1 MCTTNSMK
9 TEQWEDEC
17 VVTTMEIQVVHS
29 ELVFLSQLKPSDLG
43 FVWIIMDI
51 ERKEIKKKERKI
63 GIDMN

>member
-1 MCTTNSMK
+1 MK
-9 TEQWEDEC
+9 TEQWEEEC

-51 ERKEIKKKERKI
+51 VRRNKKGRAFK
-63 GIDMN
+63 